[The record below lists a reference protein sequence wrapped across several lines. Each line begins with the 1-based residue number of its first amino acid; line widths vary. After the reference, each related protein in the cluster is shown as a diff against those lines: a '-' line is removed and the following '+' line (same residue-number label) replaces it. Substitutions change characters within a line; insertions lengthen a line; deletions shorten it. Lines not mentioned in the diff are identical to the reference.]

1 MKTKLHA
8 RLATTL
14 ATGLL
19 SLTVWAQSA
28 TPLKIV
34 VPFNPGGGSDLFA
47 RTVAP
52 GLSQSLKRPVIVE
65 NRGGAGGII
74 GADAVAKA
82 APDGSTALVSD
93 FGVYSISPS
102 LYPNLP
108 YAAKDLQP
116 VVELARFPNVLVVP
130 TNSPFNTLRDLL
142 DAARKAPGT

>member
-52 GLSQSLKRPVIVE
+52 GLSQSLKRPVIV
-65 NRGGAGGII
+65 
-74 GADAVAKA
+74 GADRVDAEVRHERRTAVGGGLGDRVCADDA
-82 APDGSTALVSD
+82 ACAPAV
-93 FGVYSISPS
+93 FHAVPQPS
-102 LYPNLP
+102 LRREGP
-108 YAAKDLQP
+108 
-116 VVELARFPNVLVVP
+116 
-130 TNSPFNTLRDLL
+130 
-142 DAARKAPGT
+142 AARGRTGTFS